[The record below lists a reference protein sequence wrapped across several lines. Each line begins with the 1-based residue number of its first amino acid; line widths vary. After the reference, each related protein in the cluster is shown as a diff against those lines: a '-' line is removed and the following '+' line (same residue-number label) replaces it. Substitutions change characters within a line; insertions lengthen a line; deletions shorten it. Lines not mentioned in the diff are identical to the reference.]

1 VSSIPLRTDIAVV
14 AGIASVALAR
24 CHQMKEVEML
34 KTLLI
39 TTAVSSVI
47 ISGAIAQSETPT
59 APPATAPPAKDQSA
73 APKESTP
80 ASEAKFITS
89 QGADQWV
96 FTKFRGSDVLGPDNA
111 RIGSVNDLLFDGA
124 GKIIG
129 MVVGVGGFLGI
140 GAKNVAI
147 DMSAFNAVP
156 VNTGSNDNNT
166 PASNA
171 NDPSNVKLKVAWTKD
186 QLQDAPDF
194 QYYKPPARTAPTP
207 SPATTGAA
215 PRPTA
220 PASPR
225 PQAQ

>member
-1 VSSIPLRTDIAVV
+1 
-14 AGIASVALAR
+14 
-24 CHQMKEVEML
+24 ML

-39 TTAVSSVI
+39 TTAISGVI

-59 APPATAPPAKDQSA
+59 APPAKDQSA
-73 APKESTP
+73 APKESTS
-80 ASEAKFITS
+80 ASEAKFVSS

-111 RIGSVNDLLFDGA
+111 RIGSVNDLLFDGT

-129 MVVGVGGFLGI
+129 VVVGVGGFLGI

-147 DMSAFNAVP
+147 DMSALNAVP
-156 VNTGSNDNNT
+156 AESAGD
-166 PASNA
+166 A
-171 NDPSNVKLKVAWTKD
+171 NDPSNVKVKVAWTKD
-186 QLQDAPDF
+186 QLKDAPDF
-194 QYYKPPARTAPTP
+194 QYYMPPARTASTP

-215 PRPTA
+215 PRPAA

>member
-1 VSSIPLRTDIAVV
+1 MHVCSVS
-14 AGIASVALAR
+14 
-24 CHQMKEVEML
+24 
-34 KTLLI
+34 
-39 TTAVSSVI
+39 
-47 ISGAIAQSETPT
+47 
-59 APPATAPPAKDQSA
+59 
-73 APKESTP
+73 
-80 ASEAKFITS
+80 
-89 QGADQWV
+89 
-96 FTKFRGSDVLGPDNA
+96 
-111 RIGSVNDLLFDGA
+111 DLLFDGS

-140 GAKNVAI
+140 GTKNVAI

-156 VNTGSNDNNT
+156 VDSGNNNNT

-194 QYYKPPARTAPTP
+194 QYYKPPARTAATP

-215 PRPTA
+215 PRPAA

>member
-1 VSSIPLRTDIAVV
+1 
-14 AGIASVALAR
+14 
-24 CHQMKEVEML
+24 ML

-39 TTAVSSVI
+39 TTALSGVI
-47 ISGAIAQSETPT
+47 ISSAVAQSETPT
-59 APPATAPPAKDQSA
+59 APLAKDQSA
-73 APKESTP
+73 APKESTS

-111 RIGSVNDLLFDGA
+111 RIGSVSDLLFDGT
-124 GKIIG
+124 GRIIG
-129 MVVGVGGFLGI
+129 VVVGVGGFLGI

-156 VNTGSNDNNT
+156 ADSGSNEVYKT
-166 PASNA
+166 PAGNA
-171 NDPSNVKLKVAWTKD
+171 NDPSNVKLKMAWTKD

-194 QYYKPPARTAPTP
+194 QYYKPPARTASTP

-215 PRPTA
+215 PRPAA

>member
-1 VSSIPLRTDIAVV
+1 
-14 AGIASVALAR
+14 
-24 CHQMKEVEML
+24 ML

-39 TTAVSSVI
+39 TTAVSGVI

-59 APPATAPPAKDQSA
+59 APPAKDQSA
-73 APKESTP
+73 APKESTS

-111 RIGSVNDLLFDGA
+111 RIGSVNDLLFDGT

-129 MVVGVGGFLGI
+129 VVVGVGGFLGI
-140 GAKNVAI
+140 GTKSVAI

-156 VNTGSNDNNT
+156 VDTAG
-166 PASNA
+166 NA

-194 QYYKPPARTAPTP
+194 QYYMPPARTASTP

-215 PRPTA
+215 PRPAA